1 MKTFARAR
9 RAGTPQVKPARAR
22 HTAGTAAVLGAVV
35 ALAAACGSQAAPVN
49 PGGPDRVASKP
60 PTSLTIK
67 VAVARGVT
75 PRQWTLTCGPAG
87 DGGSHPHPAAACAAL
102 DRARNPFAPVPH
114 NVMCS
119 MIYGGPQTASITG
132 TWKGER
138 VAATYSRVNGC
149 QTARW
154 NKIWQ
159 VLGTVNPGGPMIP
172 ASGGPPSG

>member
-9 RAGTPQVKPARAR
+9 CAGPGRPGPVRPR
-22 HTAGTAAVLGAVV
+22 HPAGTAAVVGAVV
-35 ALAAACGSQAAPVN
+35 ALAAACGSQVVSVN
-49 PGGPDRVASKP
+49 SGVPARPFPKP
-60 PTSLTIK
+60 SVSLTIK
-67 VAVARGVT
+67 VAAARGVT
-75 PRQWTLTCGPAG
+75 PQKWTLTCGAAG
-87 DGGSHPHPAAACAAL
+87 DGGSHPHPATACASL

-132 TWKGER
+132 NWKGKP

-159 VLGTVNPGGPMIP
+159 VLSTVNPGGPMIP